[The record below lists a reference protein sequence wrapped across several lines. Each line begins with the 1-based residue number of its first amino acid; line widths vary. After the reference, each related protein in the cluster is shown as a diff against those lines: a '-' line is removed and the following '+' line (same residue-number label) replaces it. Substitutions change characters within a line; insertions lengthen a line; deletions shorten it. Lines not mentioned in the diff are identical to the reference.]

1 MNNRSWYQRALPQL
15 GSSPPSLPW
24 FRRLLVLVAGCGLLG
39 APQAMAGDAPLW
51 MHAQVNVPLP
61 AHDEQTAA
69 VLLYSETVLT
79 VQSNGKIKRLDR
91 EAYKILRPDGKGR
104 GTVRADFD
112 SQSRITGMRGWCIP
126 AQGKDYEVKE
136 KESVET
142 AFFGVEGG
150 ELMSDVRTKL
160 LQVPSADPGNIV
172 GYEIE
177 QEERPYVM
185 ADEWAFQE
193 TVPVRES
200 HFTLQLPSG
209 WQYKAAWLNHAEV
222 APTSI
227 GEGQWQWV
235 VSDIKAIHPEEKM
248 PPWRGI
254 AGRMTISLFPPSGQN
269 KGFQSWHEVGEW
281 YLDLAR
287 GRRDSTPEIKQ
298 KVMALTSSV
307 PTVLGKMQALASFV
321 QNDIRY
327 VAIELGIGGQQPHP
341 SADVLAHRYGDCKD
355 KATLLSSMLKEIGV
369 DSYYVIINNERG
381 SVTSA
386 TPPNLRFNHAILA
399 IQLPAGVNDTSL
411 VGVMQ
416 HPKLGKILFFDPTD
430 QLTPF
435 GRLFGPLQANY
446 GLLVTPGGGELVEL
460 PQLPSAMNAVN
471 RTAQMTL
478 DEKGTLQGTVHEV
491 RLGDPAASQRY
502 ALRSAAKATDQI
514 KPIET
519 VLAHSFTTFR
529 ITKATVSNLRVT
541 DQPFEYDYAIQAE
554 NYAKFAGNLLLVR
567 PRVLGSKSSGFL
579 ETKEPRQY
587 PVEFD
592 GPELDSDVFEIAI
605 PTGYEV
611 DDLPPPVNAD
621 YGFASYQSKTEMI
634 GHVLRYSRTF
644 EIKELDL
651 PVSKVDELKKFY
663 RIIANDERSAA
674 VLRPVSR

>member
-1 MNNRSWYQRALPQL
+1 
-15 GSSPPSLPW
+15 
-24 FRRLLVLVAGCGLLG
+24 
-39 APQAMAGDAPLW
+39 
-51 MHAQVNVPLP
+51 MHAQVSVPLP
-61 AHDEQTAA
+61 AHDERTAA

-79 VQSNGKIKRLDR
+79 VQSNGKIKRMER

-142 AFFGVEGG
+142 AIFGVEGG

-160 LQVPSADPGNIV
+160 LQVPSADPGNII

-209 WQYKAAWLNHAEV
+209 WEYKAAWINHAEV

-227 GEGQWQWV
+227 GSGQWQWV
-235 VSDIKAIHPEEKM
+235 VSDIKAIRPEEKM

-269 KGFQSWHEVGEW
+269 KGFHSWQEVGEW

-298 KVMALTSSV
+298 KVIALTSSA
-307 PTVLGKMQALASFV
+307 PTILGKMQALASFV
-321 QNDIRY
+321 QSDIRY

-355 KATLLSSMLKEIGV
+355 KATLLSTMLKEIGV
-369 DSYYVIINNERG
+369 DSYYVIINSERG

-399 IQLPAGVNDTSL
+399 IKLPASANDTAL
-411 VGVMQ
+411 VSVMQ
-416 HPKLGKILFFDPTD
+416 HPKLGKLLFFDPTD
-430 QLTPF
+430 PLTPF
-435 GRLFGPLQANY
+435 GRLLGPLQANY
-446 GLLVTPGGGELVEL
+446 GLLVTPDGGELVEL

-478 DEKGTLQGTVHEV
+478 DGKGTLQGTVHEV
-491 RLGDPAASQRY
+491 RLGDPAAFQRY
-502 ALRSAAKATDQI
+502 ALRSAAKATDEI

-541 DQPFEYDYAIQAE
+541 DQPFEYDYAILAE
-554 NYAKFAGNLLLVR
+554 NYAKLAGNLLLVR
-567 PRVLGSKSSGFL
+567 PRVLGSKADGFL

-592 GPELDSDVFEIAI
+592 GPELDKDVFEIAI

-621 YGFASYQSKTEMI
+621 YGFASYQSKTEMV
-634 GHVLRYSRTF
+634 GQVLRYTRTF
-644 EIKELDL
+644 EIKELSL
-651 PVSKVDELKKFY
+651 PVSKVEELKRFY
-663 RIIANDERSAA
+663 RIIANDERNAA